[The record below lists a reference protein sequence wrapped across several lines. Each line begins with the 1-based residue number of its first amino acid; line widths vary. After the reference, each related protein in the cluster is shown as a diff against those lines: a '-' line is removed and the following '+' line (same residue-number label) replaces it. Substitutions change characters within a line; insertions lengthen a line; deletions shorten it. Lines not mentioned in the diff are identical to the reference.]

1 MDAKSKTEGE
11 RYGSSLYSALP
22 CILVG
27 KATIAQ
33 TTHSSSLNV
42 AKATHAMLPF
52 APGARAVIR
61 DEEWLIRRVDPSTD
75 GGWLLTCDGI
85 SHLVR
90 SQSALFLT
98 ELEDDIEVLDPAKTL
113 LVPDTSPTY
122 NATILYLESLRRRS
136 VANDEKVHLGHRG
149 VMNLVPYQLDP
160 ALQALRQPRSRIL
173 IADAVGLG
181 KTMEAGVLATELIQR
196 GRGKRILVVTQ
207 KAMLTQFQ
215 KEWWSR
221 FSIPLVRLDSVG
233 LARVRN
239 RIPANHNPFNYFDR
253 SIISIDTLKSNL
265 EYRNYLENAW
275 WDIIVIDECHN
286 VAARAGETGLSRRAR
301 LAKLLATR
309 SDTLMLLSAT
319 PHDGSARSFASLM
332 SLLDPTAISDP
343 DDYTPD
349 DFRSKG
355 LVIRRF
361 KKDIRDQ
368 VTADFQERTTTCL
381 RKPASAHEE
390 AAYRALLAVAFTQG
404 GQHKAGRQSELQRIG
419 LQKALFSSPAA
430 ALESTQKRIAL
441 LKAKTVTTADE
452 ATELQGLDVLDD
464 ALQALTKDT
473 AATSFSKYQRLLE
486 HLRSTEFGWK
496 AQDASDRLVI
506 FSERIE
512 TLRWL
517 SERLREDLKLKANQI
532 EVLHGQ
538 MADTDQQ
545 DLVERFGRLDD
556 PMHILLCSDV
566 ASEGLNLHYFCH
578 RLVHFDLPWSLMVF
592 QQRNGRVDRYGQKH
606 QPHIVYLFTETVN
619 DKIKGDMRILEILE
633 EKDEQALLNLGDPS
647 AFLNVFDPEKE
658 AEKVSGFM
666 ADGLTPEQ
674 VEATMEKAATAKD
687 DNDGDWL
694 MQLFGGSAADTAVEQ
709 GAATSTPNSPAQQ
722 GSSIDHID
730 EPASL
735 FNSDFHYA
743 KTALTQLNQG
753 QTLCQWAA
761 QDTDQIITITA
772 PLDLQDRLRQLPR
785 EVQADSDHYSLC
797 ADPKRMAEAI
807 ETARQARAEEDT
819 WPQLHYLWPQH
830 PIMDWLGDR
839 VLTHFGRHRAPMLQS
854 HKLQPSEQAFILM
867 SLVPNRKG
875 QPLLV
880 EWQVASRTDDGS
892 GTSAFVLEPFESFL
906 TRSGLKAGGLPN
918 RGHTP
923 QLDAV
928 IESMQSALPA
938 AVQTMQAYML
948 QKQATFAAH
957 LTQRLEGTLAELQRL
972 QGRQM
977 EQLALDLEKQLET
990 VKRGRFEQRKQ
1001 QINRVFDDYR
1011 QWVHDTLTT
1020 EPQPWIQVLAG
1031 VCHPASVSSSGA
1043 GV

>member
-1 MDAKSKTEGE
+1 M
-11 RYGSSLYSALP
+11 LLP
-22 CILVG
+22 Y
-27 KATIAQ
+27 
-33 TTHSSSLNV
+33 
-42 AKATHAMLPF
+42 
-52 APGARAVIR
+52 APGSRVVIR
-61 DEEWLIRRVDPSTD
+61 DEEWLIRRADPSTD
-75 GGWLLTCDGI
+75 GGWLLTCDGV
-85 SHLVR
+85 SDLVR
-90 SQSALFLT
+90 GTTALFLSA
-98 ELEDDIEVLDPAKTL
+98 LEDHIEILDPAKTE
-113 LVPDTSPTY
+113 LVPDASPTF
-122 NATILYLESLRRRS
+122 NASMLYLESLRRRN
-136 VANDEKVHLGHRG
+136 VANDEKIHLGHRG

-181 KTMEAGVLATELIQR
+181 KTLEAGVLTTELIQR

-275 WDIIVIDECHN
+275 WDVIVIDECHN

-343 DDYTPD
+343 DDYTPE

-361 KKDIRDQ
+361 KKDIRNQ
-368 VTADFQERTTTCL
+368 VAGEFRERKTTCL
-381 RKPASAHEE
+381 HQAASALEE
-390 AAYRALLAVAFTQG
+390 AAYRALLDVAFTQG
-404 GQHKAGRQSELQRIG
+404 GQHKAGRQQELQRIG
-419 LQKALFSSPAA
+419 LQKGLFSSPAA
-430 ALESTQKRIAL
+430 ALESTVKRIQL
-441 LKAKTVTTADE
+441 LSAKSGQSGDE
-452 ATELQGLDVLDD
+452 RTEVSGLQVLQE
-464 ALQALTKDT
+464 ALQALVNDPCAK
-473 AATSFSKYQRLLE
+473 SFSKYQRLLTQ
-486 HLRSTEFGWK
+486 LRAADFGW
-496 AQDASDRLVI
+496 QVDDASDRLVI

-512 TLRWL
+512 TLNWL
-517 SERLREDLKLKANQI
+517 AQQLGADLKLKKGQL
-532 EVLHGQ
+532 EVLHGG
-538 MADTDQQ
+538 MSDTQQQ

-556 PMHILLCSDV
+556 PLRVLLCSDV

-619 DKIKGDMRILEILE
+619 ERIKGDLRILEILE
-633 EKDEQALLNLGDPS
+633 KKDEQANFNLGDPS
-647 AFLNVFDPEKE
+647 AFLNVYDPDKE
-658 AEKVSGFM
+658 AEKVTGFM
-666 ADGLTPEQ
+666 ADGLSPEQ
-674 VEATMEKAATAKD
+674 VEATLDKAAASTS
-687 DNDGDWL
+687 DNEADFL
-694 MQLFGGSAADTAVEQ
+694 MQLFGGTAGDTTAAPQPAPVSS
-709 GAATSTPNSPAQQ
+709 TSQ
-722 GSSIDHID
+722 ID

-735 FNSDFHYA
+735 FSGDFHYA

-753 QTLCQWAA
+753 QSLCQWVAHDA
-761 QDTDQIITITA
+761 DSIIALTA
-772 PLDLQDRLRQLPR
+772 PRDLQDRLRQLPR
-785 EVQADSDHYSLC
+785 EVQADNDFYSLC
-797 ADPKRMAEAI
+797 ADANRMAAAI
-807 ETARQARAEEDT
+807 EAARQARAEEDT

-839 VLTHFGRHRAPMLQS
+839 VLTHFGRHRAPLLQS
-854 HKLQPSEQAFILM
+854 PKLQPGEQAFILM

-880 EWQVASRTDDGS
+880 EWQVAHRVVAAG
-892 GTSAFVLEPFESFL
+892 GAGAEVGKFALEPFDSFAK
-906 TRSGLKAGGLPN
+906 RAGLQAGKLPN
-918 RGHTP
+918 RGHSAELVLAT
-923 QLDAV
+923 QA
-928 IESMQSALPA
+928 MQSALPQ
-938 AVQTMQAYML
+938 AVITMHDFML
-948 QKQATFAAH
+948 KQQSAFAAR
-957 LTQRLEGTLAELQRL
+957 LEQRLQGTLEELQRL
-972 QGRQM
+972 QAS
-977 EQLALDLEKQLET
+977 QLKQLTRDLERQLET
-990 VKRGRFEQRKQ
+990 VKRGRYEQRSQ
-1001 QINRVFDDYR
+1001 QIARVFDDYR

-1020 EPQPWIQVLAG
+1020 EPQPWIQVLAA
-1031 VCHPASVSSSGA
+1031 VCHPVASNPAAGA
-1043 GV
+1043 AGA

>member
-1 MDAKSKTEGE
+1 M
-11 RYGSSLYSALP
+11 LLP
-22 CILVG
+22 Y
-27 KATIAQ
+27 
-33 TTHSSSLNV
+33 
-42 AKATHAMLPF
+42 
-52 APGARAVIR
+52 APGSRVVIR
-61 DEEWLIRRVDPSTD
+61 DEEWLIRRADPAMD

-85 SHLVR
+85 SDLVR
-90 SQSALFLT
+90 GTTALFLSA
-98 ELEDDIEVLDPAKTL
+98 LEDDIEVLDPAKTE
-113 LVPDTSPTY
+113 LVPDTSPTF
-122 NATILYLESLRRRS
+122 NASLLYLESLRRRS
-136 VANDEKVHLGHRG
+136 VVNDEKIHLGHRG

-181 KTMEAGVLATELIQR
+181 KTLEAGVLATELIQR

-275 WDIIVIDECHN
+275 WDVIVIDECHN

-343 DDYTPD
+343 DDYTPE

-368 VTADFQERTTTCL
+368 VTDEFQERKTTCL
-381 RKPASAHEE
+381 HQAASALEE
-390 AAYRALLAVAFTQG
+390 TAYRALLDVAFTQG
-404 GQHKAGRQSELQRIG
+404 GQHKAGRQQELQRIG
-419 LQKALFSSPAA
+419 LQKGLFSSPAA
-430 ALESTQKRIAL
+430 ALESTAKRIQL
-441 LKAKTVTTADE
+441 LTAKIGQTSDE
-452 ATELQGLDVLDD
+452 RTEVSGLQVLKD
-464 ALQALTKDT
+464 ALQALVDE
-473 AATSFSKYQRLLE
+473 ASANSFSKYQRLLSQ
-486 HLRSTEFGWK
+486 LRAADFGW
-496 AQDASDRLVI
+496 QVDDASDRLVM

-512 TLRWL
+512 TLNWL
-517 SERLREDLKLKANQI
+517 AMQLTTDLKLKKGQLEI
-532 EVLHGQ
+532 LHGG
-538 MADTDQQ
+538 MPDTQQQ

-556 PMHILLCSDV
+556 PLRVLLCSDV

-619 DKIKGDMRILEILE
+619 ERIKGDMRILEILE
-633 EKDEQALLNLGDPS
+633 RKDEQANFNLGDPS
-647 AFLNVFDPEKE
+647 AFLNVYDPDKE
-658 AEKVSGFM
+658 AEKISGFM

-674 VEATMEKAATAKD
+674 VEATLDQAVASKTDNEADFLME
-687 DNDGDWL
+687 
-694 MQLFGGSAADTAVEQ
+694 LFGG
-709 GAATSTPNSPAQQ
+709 TSGDAGKPDVRKPLPSTSQ
-722 GSSIDHID
+722 ID

-735 FNSDFHYA
+735 FTGDFHYA
-743 KTALTQLNQG
+743 KTALTHLNQG
-753 QTLCQWAA
+753 QSLCQWVAHDA
-761 QDTDQIITITA
+761 DSIIALTA
-772 PLDLQDRLRQLPR
+772 PRDLQERLRQLPR
-785 EVQADSDHYSLC
+785 EVQADNDHYSLC
-797 ADPKRMAEAI
+797 ADANRMATAI
-807 ETARQARAEEDT
+807 EAARQARAEEDT

-830 PIMDWLGDR
+830 PIMEWLGDR
-839 VLTHFGRHRAPMLQS
+839 VLTHFGRHRAPLMQS
-854 HKLQPSEQAFILM
+854 RTLQPDEQAFILM

-880 EWQVASRTDDGS
+880 EWQVAHRMAGAS
-892 GTSAFVLEPFESFL
+892 GAGNFALEPFDTFAK
-906 TRSGLKAGGLPN
+906 RAGLQAGKLPN
-918 RGHTP
+918 RGHSAELVQASQAMQAALPQAVATMHDFMLKQQAAFAT
-923 QLDAV
+923 QLD
-928 IESMQSALPA
+928 ER
-938 AVQTMQAYML
+938 L
-948 QKQATFAAH
+948 Q
-957 LTQRLEGTLAELQRL
+957 GTLSELQRL
-972 QGRQM
+972 QGS
-977 EQLALDLEKQLET
+977 QLKQLELDLSKQLET
-990 VKRGRFEQRKQ
+990 VKRGRFEQRSQ
-1001 QINRVFDDYR
+1001 QISRVFDDYR

-1020 EPQPWIQVLAG
+1020 EPQPWIQVLAA
-1031 VCHPASVSSSGA
+1031 VCHPVGPGA
-1043 GV
+1043 